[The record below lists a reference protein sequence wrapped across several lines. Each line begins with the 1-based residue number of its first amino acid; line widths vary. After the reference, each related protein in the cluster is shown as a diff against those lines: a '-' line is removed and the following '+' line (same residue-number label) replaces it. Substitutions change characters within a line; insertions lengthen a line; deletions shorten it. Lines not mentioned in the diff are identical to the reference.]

1 METTEAKSEK
11 VLYPDGIGCCIWL
24 VIDPDDEDVGLAF
37 DFPFDDIDDLINVL
51 QQIKET
57 EAEIFEE

>member
-1 METTEAKSEK
+1 MLKSGNYRGEK

-37 DFPFDDIDDLINVL
+37 DFPFDDIDDLI
-51 QQIKET
+51 KR
-57 EAEIFEE
+57 